1 MSITES
7 EIIQVVET
15 TKELL
20 WLQPLLLD
28 LGIHFDFETDL
39 HTDNEP
45 ARHILLNNPTHSNR
59 TKHMDIKVKF
69 CGEVLARREII
80 SLKYIP
86 TKFNFADIFTKP
98 LATVRFRELRAVI
111 VQNLEGIV
119 NNTQFLRRTF
129 SVLRDFISSPAPR
142 TEQSAQY

>member
-1 MSITES
+1 MSSTES

-39 HTDNEP
+39 HTDNQP
-45 ARHILLNNPTHSNR
+45 ARHIVLNNLLHSNR
-59 TKHMDIKVKF
+59 T
-69 CGEVLARREII
+69 
-80 SLKYIP
+80 
-86 TKFNFADIFTKP
+86 
-98 LATVRFRELRAVI
+98 
-111 VQNLEGIV
+111 NLEGFV
-119 NNTQFLRRTF
+119 NNSQFLRRTF
-129 SVLRDFISSPAPR
+129 AVLRDFISSPAPR